1 MSESPKSRSRQVTF
15 DLDDLYRQRA
25 ETTERAA
32 DLQRQ
37 LKEAVLQGA
46 GLDALIR
53 MSEEKLGLVPA
64 SSSTTGVVPMR
75 ATARRPTHRAM
86 LLTAMSRADGP
97 LGVRGLIDA
106 VQDQF
111 SETIPRTSVSPLLRK
126 LAAKGEVVHHSDDAT
141 WSLGDVDLGALER
154 EANGEVV
161 RFRGPKVA
169 KRRTA

>member
-1 MSESPKSRSRQVTF
+1 MSESPKHRSRQVTF

-25 ETTERAA
+25 ETAERAA

-37 LKEAVLQGA
+37 LNEAVLQGA

-53 MSEEKLGLVPA
+53 LSEEKLGLAPARSPA
-64 SSSTTGVVPMR
+64 SGVVPMR
-75 ATARRPTHRAM
+75 STKRRPTHRAM
-86 LLTAMSRADGP
+86 LMTAMSQAQGP

-111 SETIPRTSVSPLLRK
+111 GETIPRTSVSPLLRK
-126 LAAKGEVVHHSDDAT
+126 LAAKGEVVHHPDDAT
-141 WSLGDVDLGALER
+141 WSLGDVDLALLGR

-161 RFRGPKVA
+161 RFRGPKTA

>member
-1 MSESPKSRSRQVTF
+1 MSESPKPRSRQVTF

-25 ETTERAA
+25 EKTALAA

-37 LKEAVLQGA
+37 LHEVILHGA

-53 MSEEKLGLVPA
+53 LSEEKLGLVP
-64 SSSTTGVVPMR
+64 SGLSTTGVVPMR
-75 ATARRPTHRAM
+75 TTVRRRTHRAM

-111 SETIPRTSVSPLLRK
+111 GETIPRTSVSPLLRK
-126 LAAKGEVVHHSDDAT
+126 LAAKGEVIHHPDDAT
-141 WSLGDVDLGALER
+141 WSLGDVDRASLEK
-154 EANGEVV
+154 EANGEIV
-161 RFRGPKVA
+161 RFRGPKPA